1 MPTIV
6 NCPTCGAAVEWG
18 PQSPWRPFCSQRCKL
33 NDLGDWANERFRV
46 EAQDSDETPPAPP
59 LAHPSH

>member
-18 PQSPWRPFCSQRCKL
+18 PQSPWRPFCSQRCKDI
-33 NDLGDWANERFRV
+33 DLGAWAAESFRV
-46 EAQDSDETPPAPP
+46 PAQPPQDNQYGDPRVED
-59 LAHPSH
+59 